1 MIKYVDAQDPRFW
14 GLLAQLGS
22 ETGWQSPLHTRS
34 SLNYYQQRPR
44 DDGNKISDR
53 SFVMLWENQPV
64 AAFVGALVGRSDEKQ
79 DLLAFEIPCHVI
91 ENIGKLTTAV
101 SKRFIR
107 EIDAILREVS
117 GVVRFRDFLV
127 SGRVSAFS
135 QYLLSKGGSAS
146 PAFSKV
152 IDLSNEEAYLKA
164 QLRKSY
170 GSLVNW
176 GIRELNPVVVGKD
189 NVTWEMVEEFRQL
202 HIREAGRET
211 RSEASWKRQ
220 YEMVQ
225 AGEAFLVFGRLE
237 EQLVSAGLFICS
249 DTTCFYGVSASRRDL
264 FEKPLFHSLM
274 WVAIRYAKKNKCQYF
289 DVGEQHYPNHPQS
302 IRPTRKELGISEFKA
317 GFGGDTKI
325 SLDILFENSVCK

>member
-1 MIKYVDAQDPRFW
+1 MIKFIDAKTPFFW
-14 GLLAQLGS
+14 ELLAQLGL
-22 ETGWQSPLHTRS
+22 EVGWQSPLYTRS
-34 SLNYYQQRPR
+34 SFNYYQQRAR
-44 DDGNKISDR
+44 DVGNKVSDR
-53 SFVMLWENQPV
+53 SFLMLHENHPV
-64 AAFVGALVGRSDEKQ
+64 AAFLGTLVGTSDEKQ

-107 EIDAILREVS
+107 EIDLVVQEVS

-146 PAFSKV
+146 PAFLKV

-189 NVTWEMVEEFRQL
+189 NVTLKMVEEFRQL

-225 AGEAFLVFGRLE
+225 AGEAFLVFGKLE
-237 EQLVSAGLFICS
+237 EQLVSAGLFVCS
-249 DTTCFYGVSASRRDL
+249 ETTCYYGVSASRRDL
-264 FEKPLFHSLM
+264 FKKPLFHSLM
-274 WVAIRYAKKNKCQYF
+274 WVAILYAKKNKCQYF
-289 DVGEQHYPNHPQS
+289 EVGEQLYPNHPQS
-302 IRPTRKELGISEFKA
+302 IRPTRKELGVSDFKA
-317 GFGGDTKI
+317 GFGGQTKMY
-325 SLDILFENSVCK
+325 LDILLVDSVCK